1 MKCFVFNGWAAGPAM
16 WDLCSFARDRVFD
29 YVELLDGA
37 ADPALASSGGAVVVG
52 FSMGGT
58 MALQALMRR
67 PDDIRGLV
75 LVSAT
80 PCLAE
85 RKADGWKGM
94 GPRRVAAFREGVR
107 LMHPDDGSP
116 VLADANLDRGLEYL
130 RATDLRR
137 QLLEFSASRR
147 PSLPVRIVQSE
158 RDGIVRPHNAEF
170 LKRVFPQAEVT
181 MLSVCGHDLPVLAP
195 AAVDAAVASVTTC

>member
-1 MKCFVFNGWAAGPAM
+1 MKRFVFNGWAAGPEM
-16 WDLCSFARDRVFD
+16 WNLCSFERDRVFD

-37 ADPALASSGGAVVVG
+37 ADAALESSDGAVVVG

-58 MALQALMRR
+58 MALQALMRH
-67 PDDIRGLV
+67 PDAVRGLV

-85 RKADGWKGM
+85 RRADGWAGM
-94 GPRRVAAFREGVR
+94 GPRRVAAFRAGVR
-107 LMHPDDGSP
+107 LTHPDDGRPILS
-116 VLADANLDRGLEYL
+116 DANLDRGLDYL
-130 RATDLRR
+130 RTTDLRR
-137 QLLEFSASRR
+137 QLLDFAAARR

-170 LKRVFPQAEVT
+170 LKSVFPQAAVA
-181 MLSVCGHDLPVLAP
+181 MLSVVGHDLPLLAP
-195 AAVDAAVASVTTC
+195 AEIDAAVAEVAG